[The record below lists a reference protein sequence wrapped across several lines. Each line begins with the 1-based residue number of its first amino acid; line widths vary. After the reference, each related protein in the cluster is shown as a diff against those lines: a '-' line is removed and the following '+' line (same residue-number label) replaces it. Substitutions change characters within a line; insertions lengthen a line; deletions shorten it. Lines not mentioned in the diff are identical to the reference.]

1 MEYRELKKMYDISN
15 HSDLGMDLNL
25 ITAHVLKKSLDDLG
39 LFTEIS
45 DKECV
50 DIKKL
55 MNRHVLGEPVQ
66 KIIGYSIFSDCYIP
80 YSRHTLTPR
89 METELIVEK
98 VLEIVG
104 NKQLDILDLCTGSG
118 CIAIALAKKTN
129 CRVTAADISRHSTK
143 QATNNAKLNSVDI
156 KVIRT
161 NMFDKIEELYDII
174 ICNPPYIPSYEYNK
188 LDKSVKKHDP
198 KLALVAKEDGL
209 AYYKIL
215 ANDAKNY
222 LKDGGKLILEIGYN
236 QGQSVKELLL
246 SEFNKVEVLRD
257 YSNNDRIVIAQM
269 I

>member
-1 MEYRELKKMYDISN
+1 
-15 HSDLGMDLNL
+15 
-25 ITAHVLKKSLDDLG
+25 
-39 LFTEIS
+39 
-45 DKECV
+45 
-50 DIKKL
+50 
-55 MNRHVLGEPVQ
+55 
-66 KIIGYSIFSDCYIP
+66 
-80 YSRHTLTPR
+80 
-89 METELIVEK
+89 
-98 VLEIVG
+98 
-104 NKQLDILDLCTGSG
+104 
-118 CIAIALAKKTN
+118 
-129 CRVTAADISRHSTK
+129 
-143 QATNNAKLNSVDI
+143 
-156 KVIRT
+156 
-161 NMFDKIEELYDII
+161 MFDKIEELYDII